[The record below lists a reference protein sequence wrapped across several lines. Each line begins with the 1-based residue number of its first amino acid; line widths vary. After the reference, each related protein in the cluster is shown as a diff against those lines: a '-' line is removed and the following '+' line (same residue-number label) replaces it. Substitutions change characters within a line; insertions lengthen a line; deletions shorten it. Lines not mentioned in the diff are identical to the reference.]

1 MSKDA
6 PKKPQ
11 SAAEIQ
17 ADLEAK
23 REQLA
28 NTVDGLTSQLD
39 PRANLLELKAQIS
52 DTAANAGDEAQAFV
66 SRVQEGDRSAQNA
79 IGLAAT
85 AVAGLVGLVLLRRG
99 RRP

>member
-1 MSKDA
+1 MTKDA
-6 PKKPQ
+6 PKK
-11 SAAEIQ
+11 SRTAAEIQ

-66 SRVQEGDRSAQNA
+66 SRVQQGDPDAQSAV
-79 IGLAAT
+79 GLAVT
-85 AVAGLVGLVLLRRG
+85 AVVGLLGLALLRRG
-99 RRP
+99 RRR